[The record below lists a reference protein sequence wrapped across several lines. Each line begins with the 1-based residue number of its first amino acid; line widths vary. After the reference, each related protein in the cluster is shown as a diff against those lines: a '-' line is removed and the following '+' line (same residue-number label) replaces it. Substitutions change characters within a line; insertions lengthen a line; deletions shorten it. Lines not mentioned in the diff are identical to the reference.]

1 MSRPAVFFD
10 RDGVLNSIVWRDGK
24 PASPRTPEELV
35 IEDAAAETIARVR
48 EAGYRVFVVTNQPD
62 VRRGLMTD
70 ATLDAIHDKLAA
82 VLPIDE
88 IVACRHDNADACD
101 CRKPLP
107 GMLLSLARRWDIDL
121 HGSWMVGD
129 QDRDTACGR
138 SAGVQTVL
146 LKRPYNTGEGADHV
160 VADLNAFRRL
170 VLDDGSPR
178 QCASRREPQ
187 TCSPI
192 TS

>member
-1 MSRPAVFFD
+1 MSDRAVFFD
-10 RDGVLNSIVWRDGK
+10 RDGVLNSVVWRDGK
-24 PASPRTPEELV
+24 PASPRSVDELV
-35 IEDAAAETIARVR
+35 IEDAAAEAIARIR

-62 VRRGLMTD
+62 VRRGLMAD
-70 ATLDAIHDKLAA
+70 AALDAIHDKIASM
-82 VLPIDE
+82 LPIDE

-160 VADLNAFRRL
+160 VADLHAFRRL
-170 VLDDGSPR
+170 VLDDGSLR
-178 QCASRREPQ
+178 QSAVRAEPQ
-187 TCSPI
+187 PCSPI
-192 TS
+192 IS

>member
-10 RDGVLNSIVWRDGK
+10 RDGVLNSVVWRDGK
-24 PASPRTPEELV
+24 PASPRTLDELV
-35 IEDAAAETIARVR
+35 IEDAAAETIAQAHA
-48 EAGYRVFVVTNQPD
+48 AGYRVFVVTNQPD

-70 ATLDAIHDKLAA
+70 AALDAIHDKIAST
-82 VLPIDE
+82 LPIDE

-129 QDRDTACGR
+129 QDRDVACGR
-138 SAGVQTVL
+138 AAGVQTVL
-146 LKRPYNTGEGADHV
+146 LKRPYNTGDGADHV

-170 VLDDGSPR
+170 VQDSGSPR
-178 QCASRREPQ
+178 QGASCAEPQ
-187 TCSPI
+187 PCSPI

>member
-1 MSRPAVFFD
+1 MSRRAVFFD
-10 RDGVLNSIVWRDGK
+10 RDGVLNRVVWRDGK
-24 PASPRTPEELV
+24 PASPRSPDELV
-35 IEDAAAETIARVR
+35 IDPDAAETLALVR

-70 ATLDAIHDKLAA
+70 AALDAIHDEISHR
-82 VLPIDE
+82 LPIDE
-88 IVACRHDNADACD
+88 IAACRHDNADACD

-107 GMLLSLARRWDIDL
+107 GMLLSLAKRWEIDL

-138 SAGVQTVL
+138 AAGVQTVL
-146 LKRPYNTGEGADHV
+146 LKRPYNTGDGADHV
-160 VADLNAFRRL
+160 VADLHAFRRL
-170 VLDDGSPR
+170 VQGDGSPR
-178 QCASRREPQ
+178 QCASRREPLS
-187 TCSPI
+187 CSPT